1 MNSMITSFNGVGP
14 ELRHLKIRE
23 QVSGAV
29 AVLSTL
35 SAIAVF
41 TGVLAGGNIIFG
53 ALMAIAL
60 ISALYA
66 YICREAG
73 SSLHRRFVSHQSLPA
88 PHGQDLSAQR

>member
-1 MNSMITSFNGVGP
+1 MITPYKTSFEEV
-14 ELRHLKIRE
+14 RHLQIRE
-23 QVSGAV
+23 KVSGAV

-41 TGVLAGGNIIFG
+41 TGVLAGGQILFG

-73 SSLHRRFVSHQSLPA
+73 HSLHKRFVSQESLPA
-88 PHGQDLSAQR
+88 LLP